1 MSKMK
6 IYTYGHP
13 VLRKKARSV
22 QNFDIEIRKLC
33 KKMIETMR
41 SSTPRGV
48 GLAAPQIGISL
59 RLMVVEHEP
68 GNTLC
73 LANPEI
79 LSSSNGQIDQEG
91 CLSIPGVYA
100 NVKRAETIILRAMD
114 PIKKE
119 SIEFKASGFLSR
131 IIQHEIDHLNG
142 ILFTD
147 YFDDLSLLELSDNTT
162 IPESLIKRFAK

>member
-1 MSKMK
+1 MK

-22 QNFDIEIRKLC
+22 QNFNMETRKLC

-41 SSTPRGV
+41 SSTPKGV

-59 RLMVVEHEP
+59 RLMVVEYEP
-68 GNTLC
+68 GKVFC

-79 LSSSNGQIDQEG
+79 LSSSNEQIDHEG

-100 NVKRAETIILRAMD
+100 NVKRADTIILRAID
-114 PIKKE
+114 PIKKTN
-119 SIEFKASGFLSR
+119 IELKASGFMSR

-142 ILFTD
+142 VLFTD
-147 YFDDLSLLELSDNTT
+147 YFDDLSLLELSDSIS
-162 IPESLIKRFAK
+162 IPEALIRRFAK